1 MSDRAIPNQAL
12 LDFSNRKLL
21 SPVPKK
27 LYESAQVYFSKKEL
41 DLLQTAYNVA
51 FEAHKDQFR
60 KEGSAYI
67 THPVAVAMILIELH
81 LDIETVCAGLMHDV
95 LEDSFIKKSYLEKLF
110 GKDVV
115 AIVDGVSNLNKL
127 DFDSI
132 EDRNANNLQ
141 KMALAMSKDIRVIIV
156 KLCDRLHNMRTI
168 EFLPREKQIRKSIE
182 TIDLYGPIAIR
193 IGMQNIRIELE
204 DLAFK
209 CIHPMRARMLESAI
223 KQAVGGR
230 QRIISKLRKQFKYHL
245 KNNDILATV
254 QGRQKS
260 LYSIYRKI
268 KHKKKPF
275 SEILDVYAFRV
286 IVNSVD
292 DAYRSLGIIHNVH
305 KPIGKKFK
313 DYIAI
318 PKSNGYQ
325 AIHTSLIA
333 LDGVPIEVQIQ
344 TKSMEIIAENGI
356 SAHWSYKTKDNV
368 TSESMGAKKWIESF
382 TDLNKA
388 SADTHEFVEAIK
400 TDLVYDEVYVF
411 TPAGRIVNLKSG
423 STPIDL
429 AYELHT
435 DLGNHAVACKVN
447 RKYAPLNIRL
457 ENGQSIEI
465 ITSDKQEVS
474 PDWLNFVVT
483 SKARSSIRLALR
495 NQKISQ
501 SRKAGKLMLESE
513 LKRGGVTLDQY
524 RGSKM
529 SRILEMI
536 GVKSLNELLTDL
548 GSGKKTGALVAERFF
563 SGLKIR
569 KNKNPKLKAMVL
581 SDHQIEGVSVIYAKC
596 CMPIHGDPIT
606 AHSDTDRGIVI
617 HHARCRQVAPHRSH
631 NISSRYFP
639 AMWGSDR
646 KELHYI
652 GHLKIHAE
660 DRPGILADI
669 ASVFTKSNLNIV
681 NIQSRDIDAMIIEF
695 VVEVEVLNT
704 DSLNKLMVKLRSL
717 RYVTSCSRIVNDT
730 KTKNEKTNFYK

>member
-1 MSDRAIPNQAL
+1 MSDRVVSNQAL

-27 LYESAQVYFSKKEL
+27 LYESAKAYFSKKDL

-67 THPVAVAMILIELH
+67 THPVEVASILIELH

-95 LEDSFIKKSYLEKLF
+95 LEDSFIKKSYLQKLF
-110 GKDVV
+110 GKDIVE
-115 AIVDGVSNLNKL
+115 IVDGVSNLNKL
-127 DFDSI
+127 DFNSI

-182 TIDLYGPIAIR
+182 TLELYGPIAIR

-209 CIHPMRARMLESAI
+209 CIHPMRARMLESAV
-223 KQAVGGR
+223 KQTVGGR
-230 QRIISKLRKQFKYHL
+230 KRIIAKLRKQFKYHL
-245 KNNDILATV
+245 KNNDITATV
-254 QGRQKS
+254 KGRQKS
-260 LYSIYRKI
+260 LSSIYSKI
-268 KHKKKPF
+268 KNKKKPF

-292 DAYRSLGIIHNVH
+292 DVYRALGVIHNVH
-305 KPIGKKFK
+305 KPIGNSFK

-318 PKSNGYQ
+318 PKTNGYQ
-325 AIHTSLIA
+325 ALHTSLIA

-344 TKSMEIIAENGI
+344 TKSMEIIAQNGI
-356 SAHWSYKTKDNV
+356 SAHWSYKTKDTV
-368 TSESMGAKKWIESF
+368 SSDLIGAKKWIESF
-382 TDLNKA
+382 TALSEA
-388 SADTHEFVEAIK
+388 SQDSHEFVESIK
-400 TDLVYDEVYVF
+400 TDLIYDEVYVF

-423 STPIDL
+423 STPIDF

-435 DLGNHAVACKVN
+435 DLGSKALACKVN
-447 RKYAPLNIRL
+447 RKFAPLNIRL

-465 ITSDKQEVS
+465 ITSDKPEVS

-495 NQKISQ
+495 QQKISQ
-501 SRKAGKLMLESE
+501 ARKAGKLMLESE

-524 RGSKM
+524 RGSTM

-548 GSGKKTGALVAERFF
+548 GSGNKTGALVAERFF
-563 SGLKIR
+563 SGLNIKKS
-569 KNKNPKLKAMVL
+569 KNSKLKAMVL

-631 NISSRYFP
+631 NVPSRYFP
-639 AMWGSDR
+639 AMWGSNTR
-646 KELHYI
+646 ELHYK
-652 GHLKIHAE
+652 GHVKIHAE

-695 VVEVEVLNT
+695 VIEVEVLNA
-704 DSLNKLMVKLRSL
+704 DSINKLMLKLRSL
-717 RYVTSCSRIVNDT
+717 RYVTSCSRIVNDA

>member
-1 MSDRAIPNQAL
+1 LSDRVVSNQAL

-27 LYESAQVYFSKKEL
+27 LYESAKAYFSKKDL

-67 THPVAVAMILIELH
+67 THPVEVASILIELH

-95 LEDSFIKKSYLEKLF
+95 LEDSFIKKSYLQKLF
-110 GKDVV
+110 GKDIVE
-115 AIVDGVSNLNKL
+115 IVDGVSNLNKL
-127 DFDSI
+127 DFNSI

-182 TIDLYGPIAIR
+182 TLELYGPIAIR

-209 CIHPMRARMLESAI
+209 CIHPMRARMLESAV
-223 KQAVGGR
+223 KQTVGGR
-230 QRIISKLRKQFKYHL
+230 KRIIAKLRKQFKYHL
-245 KNNDILATV
+245 KNNDITATV
-254 QGRQKS
+254 KGRQKS
-260 LYSIYRKI
+260 LSSIYSKI
-268 KHKKKPF
+268 KNKKKPF

-292 DAYRSLGIIHNVH
+292 DVYRALGVIHNVH
-305 KPIGKKFK
+305 KPIGNRFK

-318 PKSNGYQ
+318 PKTNGYQ
-325 AIHTSLIA
+325 ALHTSLIA

-344 TKSMEIIAENGI
+344 TKSMEIIAQNGI
-356 SAHWSYKTKDNV
+356 SAHWSYKTKDTV
-368 TSESMGAKKWIESF
+368 SSDLIGAKKWIESF
-382 TDLNKA
+382 TALSEA
-388 SADTHEFVEAIK
+388 SQDSHEFVESIK
-400 TDLVYDEVYVF
+400 TDLIYDEVYVF

-423 STPIDL
+423 STPIDF

-435 DLGNHAVACKVN
+435 DLGSKALACKVN
-447 RKYAPLNIRL
+447 RKFAPLNIRL

-465 ITSDKQEVS
+465 ITSDKPEVS

-495 NQKISQ
+495 QQKISQ
-501 SRKAGKLMLESE
+501 ARKAGKLMLESE

-524 RGSKM
+524 RGSTM

-548 GSGKKTGALVAERFF
+548 GSGNKTGALVAERFF
-563 SGLKIR
+563 SGLNIKKS
-569 KNKNPKLKAMVL
+569 KNSKLKAMVL

-631 NISSRYFP
+631 NVPSRYFP
-639 AMWGSDR
+639 AMWGSNTR
-646 KELHYI
+646 ELHYK
-652 GHLKIHAE
+652 GHVKIHAE

-695 VVEVEVLNT
+695 VIEVEVLNT
-704 DSLNKLMVKLRSL
+704 DSINKLMLKLRSL
-717 RYVTSCSRIVNDT
+717 RYVTSCSRIVNDA

>member
-1 MSDRAIPNQAL
+1 MSDRAIPNQVL

-27 LYESAQVYFSKKEL
+27 LYESAKVYFSKKEL

-67 THPVAVAMILIELH
+67 THPVSVASILIELN

-344 TKSMEIIAENGI
+344 TKSMETIAENGI

-435 DLGNHAVACKVN
+435 DLGNNAVACKVN

-548 GSGKKTGALVAERFF
+548 GSGKKTGVLVAERFF

-617 HHARCRQVAPHRSH
+617 HHSRCRQVAPHRSH

-639 AMWGSDR
+639 AMWGSDS
-646 KELHYI
+646 KELHYK
-652 GHLKIHAE
+652 GHVKIHAE

>member
-1 MSDRAIPNQAL
+1 MSDRAIPNQVL

-27 LYESAQVYFSKKEL
+27 LYESAKLYFSKKEL

-67 THPVAVAMILIELH
+67 THPVAVASILIELH

-127 DFDSI
+127 DFDSL

-209 CIHPMRARMLESAI
+209 CMHPMRARMLESAI

-268 KHKKKPF
+268 KNKKKPF

-292 DAYRSLGIIHNVH
+292 DAYRSLGVIHNVH

-368 TSESMGAKKWIESF
+368 TSDSMGAKKWIESF

-435 DLGNHAVACKVN
+435 DLGNHAVACRVN

-465 ITSDKQEVS
+465 ITSEKQEVS

-536 GVKSLNELLTDL
+536 GVKSLNELLIDL

-563 SGLKIR
+563 SALNIR
-569 KNKNPKLKAMVL
+569 KNKNLKLKAMVL

-631 NISSRYFP
+631 NVSSRYFP
-639 AMWGSDR
+639 SMWGSDS
-646 KELHYI
+646 KELHYKA
-652 GHLKIHAE
+652 HVKIHAE
-660 DRPGILADI
+660 DKPGILADI

-681 NIQSRDIDAMIIEF
+681 NIHSRDIDAMIIEF
-695 VVEVEVLNT
+695 IVEVEVLNT
-704 DSLNKLMVKLRSL
+704 DSLNKLMIKLRSL
-717 RYVTSCSRIVNDT
+717 RFVTSCTRIVNDA
-730 KTKNEKTNFYK
+730 KTKNEKNNFYK

>member
-1 MSDRAIPNQAL
+1 LSDRAIPNQVL
-12 LDFSNRKLL
+12 LDFSDRKLL
-21 SPVPKK
+21 SPVPKN
-27 LYESAQVYFSKKEL
+27 LYESAKAYFSNREL

-67 THPVAVAMILIELH
+67 THPVEVASILIELN

-127 DFDSI
+127 DFNSI

-182 TIDLYGPIAIR
+182 TLELYGPIAIR

-204 DLAFK
+204 DLAFR
-209 CIHPMRARMLESAI
+209 CIHPMRARMLESAV
-223 KQAVGGR
+223 KQTVGGR
-230 QRIISKLRKQFKYHL
+230 KKIISKLRKQFKYHL
-245 KNNDILATV
+245 KNNDINATV
-254 QGRQKS
+254 KGRQKS
-260 LYSIYRKI
+260 LSSIYAKI
-268 KHKKKPF
+268 KNKKKPF

-292 DAYRSLGIIHNVH
+292 DVYRALGIIHNIH
-305 KPIGKKFK
+305 KPIGNRFK

-318 PKSNGYQ
+318 PKTNGYQ
-325 AIHTSLIA
+325 ALHTSLIA

-344 TKSMEIIAENGI
+344 TMSMELIAQNGI
-356 SAHWSYKTKDNV
+356 AAHWSYKTKDAVN
-368 TSESMGAKKWIESF
+368 SDLIGAKKWIEGFS
-382 TDLNKA
+382 DLEKA
-388 SADTHEFVEAIK
+388 SVDSHEFVEAIK

-411 TPAGRIVNLKSG
+411 TPAGKIVNLKSG
-423 STPIDL
+423 STPIDF

-435 DLGNHAVACKVN
+435 ELGNKAVACKVN

-465 ITSDKQEVS
+465 IASDKQEVS

-513 LKRGGVTLDQY
+513 LKRGGVSLDEY
-524 RGSKM
+524 RGSRM

-639 AMWGSDR
+639 AMWGSDS
-646 KELHYI
+646 KELHYK
-652 GHLKIHAE
+652 GHVKIHAE

>member
-1 MSDRAIPNQAL
+1 MSDQVISNQPL
-12 LDFSNRKLL
+12 LDFSNKKLL

-27 LYESAQVYFSKKEL
+27 LYQSARVYFSKKEL
-41 DLLQTAYNVA
+41 DLLHVAYNVA
-51 FEAHKDQFR
+51 FEAHKNQYR
-60 KEGSAYI
+60 KEGSPYI
-67 THPVAVAMILIELH
+67 THPVEVATILIELH

-95 LEDSFIKKSYLEKLF
+95 LEDSFIKKAYLEKLF
-110 GKDVV
+110 GKDIV

-141 KMALAMSKDIRVIIV
+141 KMALAMSKDVRVIIV

-168 EFLPREKQIRKSIE
+168 EFLPREKQISKSLE
-182 TIDLYGPIAIR
+182 TLDLYGPIAIR
-193 IGMQNIRIELE
+193 IGMQNIRVELE

-209 CIHPMRARMLESAI
+209 CLHPMRARMLKSGI
-223 KQAVGGR
+223 KEAVGGR
-230 QRIISKLRKQFKYHL
+230 QRIISKLRKQFQYHL
-245 KNNDILATV
+245 KNNQILATV

-268 KHKKKPF
+268 KQKKKPF

-286 IVNSVD
+286 IVDSVD
-292 DAYRSLGIIHNVH
+292 DAYRALGTIHNVH
-305 KPIGKKFK
+305 KPIGKRFK

-333 LDGVPIEVQIQ
+333 LDGIPIEVQIQ
-344 TKSMEIIAENGI
+344 TKSMEIIAETGI
-356 SAHWSYKTKDNV
+356 SAHWSYKTKDKV
-368 TSESMGAKKWIESF
+368 RTDSIGAKKWIESF
-382 TDLNKA
+382 TDLDRA
-388 SADTHEFVEAIK
+388 SKDSHEFVEAIK

-411 TPAGRIVNLKSG
+411 TPAGKIVNLKAG
-423 STPIDL
+423 STPIDF

-435 DLGNHAVACKVN
+435 DLGNKAAACKVN
-447 RKYAPLNIRL
+447 RRYAPLNIRL

-465 ITSDKQEVS
+465 ISSDRQEVS
-474 PDWLNFVVT
+474 PEWLNFVVT

-501 SRKAGKLMLESE
+501 SRKAGKLVLESE
-513 LKRGGVTLDQY
+513 LKRGGVSLDQY
-524 RGSKM
+524 RGGRM
-529 SRILEMI
+529 SRILELI

-548 GSGKKTGALVAERFF
+548 GTGKKTGALVAERFF
-563 SGLKIR
+563 SGLKIK
-569 KNKNPKLKAMVL
+569 KNKTQSIKAMVL
-581 SDHQIEGVSVIYAKC
+581 ADNQIEGVSVIYAKC

-631 NISSRYFP
+631 KISTRYIP
-639 AMWGSDR
+639 AMWGSD
-646 KELHYI
+646 KEEIHYL
-652 GHLKIHAE
+652 GHIKIHAE

-669 ASVFTKSNLNIV
+669 ASIFTKSNLNIV

-695 VVEVEVLNT
+695 IVEVEILNT
-704 DSLNKLMVKLRSL
+704 DSLNKLMLKLRSL

>member
-1 MSDRAIPNQAL
+1 LSDRAIPNQVL

-27 LYESAQVYFSKKEL
+27 LYESAKVYFSKKEL

-67 THPVAVAMILIELH
+67 THPVAVASILIELN

-344 TKSMEIIAENGI
+344 TKSMETIAENGI

-435 DLGNHAVACKVN
+435 DLGNNAVACKVN

-617 HHARCRQVAPHRSH
+617 HHSRCRQVAPHRSH

-639 AMWGSDR
+639 AMWGSDS
-646 KELHYI
+646 KELHYK
-652 GHLKIHAE
+652 GHVKIHAE

>member
-1 MSDRAIPNQAL
+1 LSDRAIPNQAL

-21 SPVPKK
+21 SPVPKN
-27 LYESAQVYFSKKEL
+27 LYESARAYFSKKEL

-67 THPVAVAMILIELH
+67 THPVAVASILIELN

-110 GKDVV
+110 GKDIV

-168 EFLPREKQIRKSIE
+168 EFLPREKQIKKSIE
-182 TIDLYGPIAIR
+182 TLDLYGPIAIR

-230 QRIISKLRKQFKYHL
+230 QKIISKLRKQFKYHL

-254 QGRQKS
+254 QGRQKT

-268 KHKKKPF
+268 KNKKKPF

-305 KPIGKKFK
+305 KPIENKFK

-356 SAHWSYKTKDNV
+356 SAHWSYKTKDSVN
-368 TSESMGAKKWIESF
+368 SETMGAKKWIESF

-435 DLGNHAVACKVN
+435 DLGNQAVACKVN

-563 SGLKIR
+563 SALKLR
-569 KNKNPKLKAMVL
+569 KNKNPKLKAMIL

-617 HHARCRQVAPHRSH
+617 HHSRCRQVAPHRSH
-631 NISSRYFP
+631 KISSRYFP
-639 AMWGSDR
+639 AMWGSDS
-646 KELHYI
+646 KELHYK
-652 GHLKIHAE
+652 GHVKIHAE

-681 NIQSRDIDAMIIEF
+681 NILSRDIDAMIIEF
-695 VVEVEVLNT
+695 VVEVEVMNT

>member
-1 MSDRAIPNQAL
+1 MSDRAIPNQVL
-12 LDFSNRKLL
+12 LDFSDRKLL
-21 SPVPKK
+21 SPVPKN
-27 LYESAQVYFSKKEL
+27 LYESAKAYFSNREL

-67 THPVAVAMILIELH
+67 THPVEVASILIELN

-127 DFDSI
+127 DFNSI

-182 TIDLYGPIAIR
+182 TLELYGPIAIR
-193 IGMQNIRIELE
+193 IGMQNIRVELE
-204 DLAFK
+204 DLAFR
-209 CIHPMRARMLESAI
+209 CIHPMRARMLESAV
-223 KQAVGGR
+223 KQTVGGR
-230 QRIISKLRKQFKYHL
+230 KKIISKLRKQFKYHL
-245 KNNDILATV
+245 KNNDINATV
-254 QGRQKS
+254 KGRQKS
-260 LYSIYRKI
+260 LSSIYAKI
-268 KHKKKPF
+268 KNKKKPF

-292 DAYRSLGIIHNVH
+292 DVYRALGIIHNIH
-305 KPIGKKFK
+305 KPIGNRFK

-318 PKSNGYQ
+318 PKTNGYQ
-325 AIHTSLIA
+325 ALHTSLIA

-344 TKSMEIIAENGI
+344 TMSMELIAQNGI
-356 SAHWSYKTKDNV
+356 AAHWSYKTKDAVN
-368 TSESMGAKKWIESF
+368 SDLIGAKKWIEGFS
-382 TDLNKA
+382 DLEKA
-388 SADTHEFVEAIK
+388 SVDSHEFVEAIK

-411 TPAGRIVNLKSG
+411 TPAGKIVNLKSG
-423 STPIDL
+423 STPIDF

-435 DLGNHAVACKVN
+435 ELGNKAVACKVN

-465 ITSDKQEVS
+465 IASDKQEVS

-513 LKRGGVTLDQY
+513 LKRGGVSLDEY
-524 RGSKM
+524 RGSRM

-639 AMWGSDR
+639 AMWGSDS
-646 KELHYI
+646 KELHYK
-652 GHLKIHAE
+652 GHVKIHAE

-717 RYVTSCSRIVNDT
+717 RYVTSCS
-730 KTKNEKTNFYK
+730 

>member
-1 MSDRAIPNQAL
+1 MSDRAIPNQVL
-12 LDFSNRKLL
+12 LDFSDRKLL
-21 SPVPKK
+21 SPVPKN
-27 LYESAQVYFSKKEL
+27 LYESAKAYFSNREL

-67 THPVAVAMILIELH
+67 THPVEVASILIELN

-127 DFDSI
+127 DFNSI

-182 TIDLYGPIAIR
+182 TLELYGPIAIR
-193 IGMQNIRIELE
+193 IGMQNIRVELE
-204 DLAFK
+204 DLAFR
-209 CIHPMRARMLESAI
+209 CIHPMRARMLESAV
-223 KQAVGGR
+223 KQTVGGR
-230 QRIISKLRKQFKYHL
+230 KKIISKLRKQFKYHL
-245 KNNDILATV
+245 KNNDINATV
-254 QGRQKS
+254 KGRQKS
-260 LYSIYRKI
+260 LSSIYAKI
-268 KHKKKPF
+268 KNKKKPF

-292 DAYRSLGIIHNVH
+292 DVYRALGIIHNIH
-305 KPIGKKFK
+305 KPIGNRFK

-318 PKSNGYQ
+318 PKTNGYQ
-325 AIHTSLIA
+325 ALHTSLIA

-344 TKSMEIIAENGI
+344 TMSMELIAQNGI
-356 SAHWSYKTKDNV
+356 AAHWSYKTKDAVN
-368 TSESMGAKKWIESF
+368 SDLIGAKKWIEGFS
-382 TDLNKA
+382 DLEKA
-388 SADTHEFVEAIK
+388 SVDSHEFVEAIK

-411 TPAGRIVNLKSG
+411 TPVGKIVNLKSG
-423 STPIDL
+423 STPIDF

-435 DLGNHAVACKVN
+435 ELGNKAVACKVN

-465 ITSDKQEVS
+465 IASDKQEVS

-513 LKRGGVTLDQY
+513 LKRGGVSLDEY
-524 RGSKM
+524 RGSRM

-639 AMWGSDR
+639 AMWGSDS
-646 KELHYI
+646 KELHYK
-652 GHLKIHAE
+652 GHVKIHAE

>member
-1 MSDRAIPNQAL
+1 MSDRAIPNQVL
-12 LDFSNRKLL
+12 LDFSDRKLL
-21 SPVPKK
+21 SPVPKD
-27 LYESAQVYFSKKEL
+27 LYESAKAYFSNREL

-67 THPVAVAMILIELH
+67 THPVEVASILIELN

-182 TIDLYGPIAIR
+182 TLELYGPIAIR
-193 IGMQNIRIELE
+193 IGMQNIRVELE
-204 DLAFK
+204 DLAFR
-209 CIHPMRARMLESAI
+209 CIHPMRARMLESAV
-223 KQAVGGR
+223 KQTVGGR
-230 QRIISKLRKQFKYHL
+230 KKIISKLRKQFKYHL
-245 KNNDILATV
+245 KNNDINATV
-254 QGRQKS
+254 KGRQKS
-260 LYSIYRKI
+260 LSSIYAKI
-268 KHKKKPF
+268 KNKKKPF

-292 DAYRSLGIIHNVH
+292 DVYRALGIIHNIH
-305 KPIGKKFK
+305 KPIGNRFK

-318 PKSNGYQ
+318 PKTNGYQ
-325 AIHTSLIA
+325 ALHTSLIA

-344 TKSMEIIAENGI
+344 TMSMELIAQNGI
-356 SAHWSYKTKDNV
+356 AAHWSYKTKDAVN
-368 TSESMGAKKWIESF
+368 SDLIGAKKWIEGFS
-382 TDLNKA
+382 DLEKA
-388 SADTHEFVEAIK
+388 SVDSHEFVEAIK

-411 TPAGRIVNLKSG
+411 TPAGKIVNLKSG
-423 STPIDL
+423 STPIDF

-435 DLGNHAVACKVN
+435 ELGNKAVACKVN

-465 ITSDKQEVS
+465 IASDKQEVS

-513 LKRGGVTLDQY
+513 LKRGGVSLDEY
-524 RGSKM
+524 RGSRM

-536 GVKSLNELLTDL
+536 GVNSLNELLTDL

-639 AMWGSDR
+639 AMWGSDS
-646 KELHYI
+646 KELHYK
-652 GHLKIHAE
+652 GHVKIHAE

-704 DSLNKLMVKLRSL
+704 DSMNKLMVKLRSL

>member
-1 MSDRAIPNQAL
+1 LSDRALSNQVL
-12 LDFSNRKLL
+12 LDFSNTKLL
-21 SPVPKK
+21 TPIPKK
-27 LYESAQVYFSKKEL
+27 LYESAKSYFSKKEL
-41 DLLQTAYNVA
+41 DLLQTAYNVSQ
-51 FEAHKDQFR
+51 EAHKDQFR
-60 KEGSAYI
+60 KEGSPYI
-67 THPVAVAMILIELH
+67 THPVAVASILIDLN
-81 LDIETVCAGLMHDV
+81 LDVETVCAGLMHDV

-110 GKDVV
+110 GKDIVG
-115 AIVDGVSNLNKL
+115 IVDGVSNLNKL

-168 EFLPREKQIRKSIE
+168 EFLPREKQIRKSLE
-182 TIDLYGPIAIR
+182 TLDLYGPIAIR

-204 DLAFK
+204 DLAFR
-209 CIHPMRARMLESAI
+209 CMHPMRASMLESAV
-223 KQAVGGR
+223 KRAVGGR
-230 QRIISKLRKQFKYHL
+230 KKIISKLRKQFKYHL
-245 KNNDILATV
+245 KNNNILATV

-268 KHKKKPF
+268 KNKKKPF

-292 DAYRSLGIIHNVH
+292 DAYRSLGVIHNIH

-318 PKSNGYQ
+318 PKLNGYQ

-356 SAHWSYKTKDNV
+356 SAHWSYKTKDSVN
-368 TSESMGAKKWIESF
+368 SQSIGAKKWIESF

-388 SADTHEFVEAIK
+388 SIDTHEFVEAIK

-411 TPAGRIVNLKSG
+411 TPAGMIVNLKAG

-435 DLGNHAVACKVN
+435 ELGNKAIACKVN
-447 RKYAPLNIRL
+447 RRYAPLNILL

-465 ITSDKQEVS
+465 ITSEENAVS
-474 PDWLNFVVT
+474 PEWLNFVVT
-483 SKARSSIRLALR
+483 SKARSSIRSSLR
-495 NQKISQ
+495 QQKISQ
-501 SRKAGKLMLESE
+501 SRKVGKLMLESE

-524 RGSKM
+524 RGSRM
-529 SRILEMI
+529 SKILEVI
-536 GVKSLNELLTDL
+536 GVKSLNELLTEL

-563 SGLKIR
+563 SALRKR
-569 KNKNPKLKAMVL
+569 KNKSLKIKPMIL
-581 SDHQIEGVSVIYAKC
+581 KDHQIEGVSVIYAKC
-596 CMPIHGDPIT
+596 CMPIYGDPIT

-617 HHARCRQVAPHRSH
+617 HHSRCRQVIPHRSH
-631 NISSRYFP
+631 KVSPRYFP
-639 AMWGSDR
+639 AMWGTDS
-646 KELHYI
+646 KELHYK

-669 ASVFTKSNLNIV
+669 ASVFTRSNLNIV
-681 NIQSRDIDAMIIEF
+681 NIQSRDIDSMIIEF
-695 VVEVEVLNT
+695 VVEVEVFNT
-704 DSLNKLMVKLRSL
+704 ESLNKLMVKLRSL
-717 RYVTSCSRIVNDT
+717 RYVTSCSRIVNDA
-730 KTKNEKTNFYK
+730 KSKNEKANLYK

>member
-1 MSDRAIPNQAL
+1 MSDRAIPNQVL
-12 LDFSNRKLL
+12 LDFSDRKLL
-21 SPVPKK
+21 SPVPKN
-27 LYESAQVYFSKKEL
+27 LYESAKAYFSKREL

-67 THPVAVAMILIELH
+67 THPVEVASILIELN

-127 DFDSI
+127 DFNSI

-182 TIDLYGPIAIR
+182 TLELYGPIAIR

-209 CIHPMRARMLESAI
+209 CIHPMRARMLESAV
-223 KQAVGGR
+223 KQTVGGR
-230 QRIISKLRKQFKYHL
+230 KKIISKLRKQFKYHL
-245 KNNDILATV
+245 KNHDITATV
-254 QGRQKS
+254 KGRQKS
-260 LYSIYRKI
+260 LSSIYAKI
-268 KHKKKPF
+268 KNKKKPF

-292 DAYRSLGIIHNVH
+292 DVYRALGIIHNIH
-305 KPIGKKFK
+305 KPIGNRFK

-318 PKSNGYQ
+318 PKTNGYQ
-325 AIHTSLIA
+325 ALHTSLIA

-344 TKSMEIIAENGI
+344 TMSMEIIAQNGI
-356 SAHWSYKTKDNV
+356 AAHWSYKTKDAIN
-368 TSESMGAKKWIESF
+368 SDLIGAKKWIEGFS
-382 TDLNKA
+382 DLKKA
-388 SADTHEFVEAIK
+388 SIDSHEFVEAIK

-411 TPAGRIVNLKSG
+411 TPAGMIVNLKSG
-423 STPIDL
+423 STPIDF

-435 DLGNHAVACKVN
+435 ELGNKAVACKVN

-465 ITSDKQEVS
+465 IASDKQEVS

-513 LKRGGVTLDQY
+513 LKRGGVSLDEY
-524 RGSKM
+524 RGSRM

-563 SGLKIR
+563 AGLKLK

-617 HHARCRQVAPHRSH
+617 HHARCRQVAPHRSQ
-631 NISSRYFP
+631 NVSSRYFP
-639 AMWGSDR
+639 AMWGSDS
-646 KELHYI
+646 KELHYK
-652 GHLKIHAE
+652 GHVKIHAE

-695 VVEVEVLNT
+695 IVEVEVLNT
-704 DSLNKLMVKLRSL
+704 DSMNQLMVKLRSL

>member
-1 MSDRAIPNQAL
+1 MSDRAIPNQVL
-12 LDFSNRKLL
+12 LDFSDRKLL
-21 SPVPKK
+21 SPVPKN
-27 LYESAQVYFSKKEL
+27 LYESAKAYFSNREL

-67 THPVAVAMILIELH
+67 THPVEVASILIELN

-127 DFDSI
+127 DFNSI

-182 TIDLYGPIAIR
+182 TLELYGPIAIR
-193 IGMQNIRIELE
+193 IGMQNIRVELE
-204 DLAFK
+204 DLAFR
-209 CIHPMRARMLESAI
+209 CIYPMRARMLESAV
-223 KQAVGGR
+223 KQTVGGR
-230 QRIISKLRKQFKYHL
+230 KKIISKLRKQFKYHL
-245 KNNDILATV
+245 KNNDINATV
-254 QGRQKS
+254 KGRQKS
-260 LYSIYRKI
+260 LSSIYAKI
-268 KHKKKPF
+268 KNKKKPF

-292 DAYRSLGIIHNVH
+292 DVYRALGIIHNIH
-305 KPIGKKFK
+305 KPIGNRFK

-318 PKSNGYQ
+318 PKTNGYQ
-325 AIHTSLIA
+325 ALHTSLIA

-344 TKSMEIIAENGI
+344 TMSMELIAQNGI
-356 SAHWSYKTKDNV
+356 AAHWSYKTKDAVN
-368 TSESMGAKKWIESF
+368 SDLIGAKKWIEGFS
-382 TDLNKA
+382 DLEKA
-388 SADTHEFVEAIK
+388 SVDSHEFVEAIK

-411 TPAGRIVNLKSG
+411 TPAGKIVNLKSG
-423 STPIDL
+423 STPIDF

-435 DLGNHAVACKVN
+435 ELGNKAVACKVN

-465 ITSDKQEVS
+465 IASDKQEVS

-513 LKRGGVTLDQY
+513 LKRGGVSLDEY
-524 RGSKM
+524 RGSRM

-639 AMWGSDR
+639 AMWGSDS
-646 KELHYI
+646 KELHYK
-652 GHLKIHAE
+652 GHVKIHAE

>member
-1 MSDRAIPNQAL
+1 MSDRVVSNQAL

-27 LYESAQVYFSKKEL
+27 LYESAKAYFSKKDL

-67 THPVAVAMILIELH
+67 THPVEVASILIELH

-95 LEDSFIKKSYLEKLF
+95 LEDSFIKKSYLQKLF
-110 GKDVV
+110 GKDIVE
-115 AIVDGVSNLNKL
+115 IVDGVSNLNKL
-127 DFDSI
+127 DFNSI

-182 TIDLYGPIAIR
+182 TLELYGPIAIR

-209 CIHPMRARMLESAI
+209 CIHPMRARMLESAV
-223 KQAVGGR
+223 KQTVGGR
-230 QRIISKLRKQFKYHL
+230 KRIIAKLRKQFKYHL
-245 KNNDILATV
+245 KNNDITATV
-254 QGRQKS
+254 KGRQKS
-260 LYSIYRKI
+260 LSSIYSKI
-268 KHKKKPF
+268 KNKKKPF

-292 DAYRSLGIIHNVH
+292 DVYRALGVIHNVH
-305 KPIGKKFK
+305 KPIGNRFK

-318 PKSNGYQ
+318 PKTNGYQ
-325 AIHTSLIA
+325 ALHTSLIA

-344 TKSMEIIAENGI
+344 TKSMEIIAQNGI
-356 SAHWSYKTKDNV
+356 SAHWSYKTKDTV
-368 TSESMGAKKWIESF
+368 SSDLIGAKKWIESF
-382 TDLNKA
+382 TALSEA
-388 SADTHEFVEAIK
+388 SQDSHEFVESIK
-400 TDLVYDEVYVF
+400 TDLIYDEVYVF

-423 STPIDL
+423 STPIDF

-435 DLGNHAVACKVN
+435 DLGSKALACKVN
-447 RKYAPLNIRL
+447 RKFAPLNIRL

-465 ITSDKQEVS
+465 ITSDKPEVS

-495 NQKISQ
+495 QQKISQ
-501 SRKAGKLMLESE
+501 ARKAGKLMLESE

-524 RGSKM
+524 RGSTM

-548 GSGKKTGALVAERFF
+548 GSGNKTGALVAERFF
-563 SGLKIR
+563 SGLNIKKS
-569 KNKNPKLKAMVL
+569 KNSKLKAMVL

-631 NISSRYFP
+631 NVPSRYFP
-639 AMWGSDR
+639 AMWGSNTR
-646 KELHYI
+646 ELHYK
-652 GHLKIHAE
+652 GHVKIHAE

-695 VVEVEVLNT
+695 VIEVEVLNA
-704 DSLNKLMVKLRSL
+704 DSINKLMVKLRSL
-717 RYVTSCSRIVNDT
+717 RYVTSCSRIVNDA

>member
-1 MSDRAIPNQAL
+1 LSDRAVSNQAL

-27 LYESAQVYFSKKEL
+27 LYESAKAYFSKKDL

-67 THPVAVAMILIELH
+67 THPVEVASILIELH

-95 LEDSFIKKSYLEKLF
+95 LEDSFIKKSYLQKLF
-110 GKDVV
+110 GKDIVE
-115 AIVDGVSNLNKL
+115 IVDGVSNLNKL
-127 DFDSI
+127 DFNSI

-182 TIDLYGPIAIR
+182 TLELYGPIAIR

-209 CIHPMRARMLESAI
+209 CIHPMRARMLESAV
-223 KQAVGGR
+223 KQTVGGR
-230 QRIISKLRKQFKYHL
+230 KRIIAKLRKQFKYHL
-245 KNNDILATV
+245 KNNDITATV
-254 QGRQKS
+254 KGRQKS
-260 LYSIYRKI
+260 LSSIYSKI
-268 KHKKKPF
+268 KNKKKPF

-292 DAYRSLGIIHNVH
+292 DVYRALGVIHNVH
-305 KPIGKKFK
+305 KPIGNRFK

-318 PKSNGYQ
+318 PKTNGYQ
-325 AIHTSLIA
+325 ALHTSLIA

-344 TKSMEIIAENGI
+344 TKSMEIIAQNGI
-356 SAHWSYKTKDNV
+356 SAHWSYKTKDTV
-368 TSESMGAKKWIESF
+368 SSDLIGAKKWIESF
-382 TDLNKA
+382 TALSEA
-388 SADTHEFVEAIK
+388 SQDSHEFVESIK
-400 TDLVYDEVYVF
+400 TDLIYDEVYVF

-423 STPIDL
+423 STPIDF

-435 DLGNHAVACKVN
+435 DLGSKALACKVN
-447 RKYAPLNIRL
+447 RKFAPLNIRL

-465 ITSDKQEVS
+465 ITSDKPEVS

-495 NQKISQ
+495 QQKISQ
-501 SRKAGKLMLESE
+501 ARKAGKLMLESE

-524 RGSKM
+524 RGSTM

-548 GSGKKTGALVAERFF
+548 GSGNKTGALVAERFF
-563 SGLKIR
+563 SGLNIKKS
-569 KNKNPKLKAMVL
+569 KNSKLKAMVL

-631 NISSRYFP
+631 NVPSRYFP
-639 AMWGSDR
+639 AMWGSNTR
-646 KELHYI
+646 ELHYK
-652 GHLKIHAE
+652 GHVKIHAE

-695 VVEVEVLNT
+695 VIEVEVLNA
-704 DSLNKLMVKLRSL
+704 DSINKLMLKLRSL
-717 RYVTSCSRIVNDT
+717 RYVTSCSRIVNDA

>member
-1 MSDRAIPNQAL
+1 LSDRVVSNQAL

-27 LYESAQVYFSKKEL
+27 LYESAKAYFSKKDL

-67 THPVAVAMILIELH
+67 THPVEVASILIELH

-95 LEDSFIKKSYLEKLF
+95 LEDSFIKKSYLQKLF
-110 GKDVV
+110 GKDIVE
-115 AIVDGVSNLNKL
+115 IVDGVSNLNKL
-127 DFDSI
+127 DFNSI

-182 TIDLYGPIAIR
+182 TLELYGPIAIR

-209 CIHPMRARMLESAI
+209 CIHPMRARMLESAV
-223 KQAVGGR
+223 KQTVGGR
-230 QRIISKLRKQFKYHL
+230 KRIIAKLRKQFKYHL
-245 KNNDILATV
+245 KNNDITATV
-254 QGRQKS
+254 KGRQKS
-260 LYSIYRKI
+260 LSSIYSKI
-268 KHKKKPF
+268 KNKKKPF

-292 DAYRSLGIIHNVH
+292 DVYRALGVIHNVH
-305 KPIGKKFK
+305 KPIGNRFK

-318 PKSNGYQ
+318 PKTNGYQ
-325 AIHTSLIA
+325 ALHTSLIA

-344 TKSMEIIAENGI
+344 TKSMEIIAQNGI
-356 SAHWSYKTKDNV
+356 SAHWSYKTKDTV
-368 TSESMGAKKWIESF
+368 SSDLIGAKKWIESF
-382 TDLNKA
+382 TALSEA
-388 SADTHEFVEAIK
+388 SQDSHEFVESIK
-400 TDLVYDEVYVF
+400 TDLIYDEVYVF

-423 STPIDL
+423 STPIDF

-435 DLGNHAVACKVN
+435 DLGSKALACKVN
-447 RKYAPLNIRL
+447 RKFAPLNIRL

-465 ITSDKQEVS
+465 ITSDKPEFS

-495 NQKISQ
+495 QQKISQ
-501 SRKAGKLMLESE
+501 ARKAGKLMLESE

-524 RGSKM
+524 RGSTM

-548 GSGKKTGALVAERFF
+548 GSGNKTGALVAERFF
-563 SGLKIR
+563 SGSNIKKS
-569 KNKNPKLKAMVL
+569 KNSKLKAMVL

-631 NISSRYFP
+631 NVPSRYFP
-639 AMWGSDR
+639 AMWGSNTR
-646 KELHYI
+646 ELHYK
-652 GHLKIHAE
+652 GHVKIHAE

-695 VVEVEVLNT
+695 VIEVEVLNA
-704 DSLNKLMVKLRSL
+704 DSINKLMLKLRSL
-717 RYVTSCSRIVNDT
+717 RYVTSCSRIVNDA

>member
-1 MSDRAIPNQAL
+1 MSDRAIPNQVL
-12 LDFSNRKLL
+12 LDFSDRKLL
-21 SPVPKK
+21 SPVPKN
-27 LYESAQVYFSKKEL
+27 LYESAKAYFSNREL

-67 THPVAVAMILIELH
+67 THPVEVASILIELN

-127 DFDSI
+127 DFNSI

-182 TIDLYGPIAIR
+182 TLELYGPIAIR

-204 DLAFK
+204 DLAFR
-209 CIHPMRARMLESAI
+209 CIHPMRARMLESAV
-223 KQAVGGR
+223 KQTVGGR
-230 QRIISKLRKQFKYHL
+230 KKIISKLRKQFKYHL
-245 KNNDILATV
+245 KNNDINATV
-254 QGRQKS
+254 KGRQKS
-260 LYSIYRKI
+260 LSSIYAKI
-268 KHKKKPF
+268 KNKKKPF

-292 DAYRSLGIIHNVH
+292 DVYRALGIIHNIH
-305 KPIGKKFK
+305 KPIGNRFK

-318 PKSNGYQ
+318 PKTNGYQ
-325 AIHTSLIA
+325 ALHTSLIA

-344 TKSMEIIAENGI
+344 TMSMELIAQNGI
-356 SAHWSYKTKDNV
+356 AAHWSYKTKDAVN
-368 TSESMGAKKWIESF
+368 SDLIGAKKWIEGFS
-382 TDLNKA
+382 DLEKA
-388 SADTHEFVEAIK
+388 SVDSHEFVEAIK

-411 TPAGRIVNLKSG
+411 TPAGKIVNLKSG
-423 STPIDL
+423 STPIDF

-435 DLGNHAVACKVN
+435 ELGNKAVACKVN

-465 ITSDKQEVS
+465 IASDKQEVS

-513 LKRGGVTLDQY
+513 LKRGGVSLDEY
-524 RGSKM
+524 RGSRM

-639 AMWGSDR
+639 AMWGSDS
-646 KELHYI
+646 KELHYK
-652 GHLKIHAE
+652 GHVKIHAE

>member
-1 MSDRAIPNQAL
+1 MSDRAIPNQVL

-563 SGLKIR
+563 SALKLR
-569 KNKNPKLKAMVL
+569 KNKNPKLKAMIL

-617 HHARCRQVAPHRSH
+617 HHSRCRQVAPHRSH
-631 NISSRYFP
+631 KISSRYFP
-639 AMWGSDR
+639 AMWGSDS
-646 KELHYI
+646 KELHYK
-652 GHLKIHAE
+652 GHVKIHAE

>member
-1 MSDRAIPNQAL
+1 
-12 LDFSNRKLL
+12 
-21 SPVPKK
+21 
-27 LYESAQVYFSKKEL
+27 
-41 DLLQTAYNVA
+41 
-51 FEAHKDQFR
+51 
-60 KEGSAYI
+60 
-67 THPVAVAMILIELH
+67 
-81 LDIETVCAGLMHDV
+81 MHDV

-344 TKSMEIIAENGI
+344 TKSMETIAENGI

-435 DLGNHAVACKVN
+435 DLGNNAVACKVN

-548 GSGKKTGALVAERFF
+548 GSGKKTGVLVAERFF

-617 HHARCRQVAPHRSH
+617 HHARCRQVAPHRSQ
-631 NISSRYFP
+631 NVSSRYFP
-639 AMWGSDR
+639 AMWGSDS
-646 KELHYI
+646 KELHYK
-652 GHLKIHAE
+652 GHVKIHAE

-681 NIQSRDIDAMIIEF
+681 NIQSRDIDSMIIEF
-695 VVEVEVLNT
+695 IVEVEVLNT
-704 DSLNKLMVKLRSL
+704 DSMNQLMIKLRSL

>member
-12 LDFSNRKLL
+12 LDFSDRKLL
-21 SPVPKK
+21 SPVPKN
-27 LYESAQVYFSKKEL
+27 LYESAKAYFSKREL

-67 THPVAVAMILIELH
+67 THPVEVASILIELN

-127 DFDSI
+127 DFNSI

-182 TIDLYGPIAIR
+182 TLELYGPIAIR

-209 CIHPMRARMLESAI
+209 CIHPMRARMLESAV
-223 KQAVGGR
+223 KQTVGGR
-230 QRIISKLRKQFKYHL
+230 KKIISKLRKQFKYHL
-245 KNNDILATV
+245 KNNDITATV
-254 QGRQKS
+254 KGRQKS
-260 LYSIYRKI
+260 LSSIYAKI
-268 KHKKKPF
+268 KNKKKPF

-292 DAYRSLGIIHNVH
+292 DVYRALGIIHNIH
-305 KPIGKKFK
+305 KPIGNRFK

-318 PKSNGYQ
+318 PKTNGYQ
-325 AIHTSLIA
+325 ALHTSLIA

-344 TKSMEIIAENGI
+344 TMSMEIIAQNGI
-356 SAHWSYKTKDNV
+356 AAHWSYKTKDAIN
-368 TSESMGAKKWIESF
+368 SDLIGAKKWIEGFS
-382 TDLNKA
+382 DLKKA
-388 SADTHEFVEAIK
+388 SVDSHEFVEAIK

-411 TPAGRIVNLKSG
+411 TPAGKIVNLKSG
-423 STPIDL
+423 STPIDF

-435 DLGNHAVACKVN
+435 ELGNKAVACKVN

-465 ITSDKQEVS
+465 IASDKQEVS

-513 LKRGGVTLDQY
+513 LKRGGVSLDEY
-524 RGSKM
+524 RGSRM

-563 SGLKIR
+563 AGLKLK

-596 CMPIHGDPIT
+596 CMPINGDQIT

-617 HHARCRQVAPHRSH
+617 HHARCRQVAPHRSQ
-631 NISSRYFP
+631 NVSSRYFP
-639 AMWGSDR
+639 AMWGSDS
-646 KELHYI
+646 KELHYK
-652 GHLKIHAE
+652 GHVKIHAE

-695 VVEVEVLNT
+695 IVEVEVLNT
-704 DSLNKLMVKLRSL
+704 DSMNQLMVKLRSL

>member
-1 MSDRAIPNQAL
+1 MSERAIPNQAL

-27 LYESAQVYFSKKEL
+27 LYESAQAYLSKKEL

-67 THPVAVAMILIELH
+67 THPIAVATILIELH

-110 GKDVV
+110 GKDIV

-193 IGMQNIRIELE
+193 IGMQNIRVELE
-204 DLAFK
+204 DLAFQ
-209 CIHPMRARMLESAI
+209 CLHPMRARMLESAI

-268 KHKKKPF
+268 KNKKKPF

-292 DAYRSLGIIHNVH
+292 DAYRSLGIIHNIH

-382 TDLNKA
+382 TDLSKA

-536 GVKSLNELLTDL
+536 GVKSLNELLIDL

-639 AMWGSDR
+639 AMWGSDST
-646 KELHYI
+646 ELHYK
-652 GHLKIHAE
+652 GHVKIQAE

-704 DSLNKLMVKLRSL
+704 DSLKKLMVKLRSL

>member
-1 MSDRAIPNQAL
+1 MSDQVVSNQVL

-27 LYESAQVYFSKKEL
+27 LYESAKVYFSTKDLE
-41 DLLQTAYNVA
+41 LLQTAYNVA
-51 FEAHKDQFR
+51 FEAHKNQFR

-67 THPVAVAMILIELH
+67 THPVEVASILIELH

-110 GKDVV
+110 GKDIV

-182 TIDLYGPIAIR
+182 TLELYGPIAIR

-209 CIHPMRARMLESAI
+209 CIHPMRARMLESAV
-223 KQAVGGR
+223 KQTVGGR
-230 QRIISKLRKQFKYHL
+230 KKIISKLRKQFKYHL
-245 KNNDILATV
+245 KNNNITATV
-254 QGRQKS
+254 KGRQKS
-260 LYSIYRKI
+260 LSSIYAKI
-268 KHKKKPF
+268 KNKKKPF

-286 IVNSVD
+286 IVRSVED
-292 DAYRSLGIIHNVH
+292 VYKALGIIHNLH
-305 KPIGKKFK
+305 KPIGNRFK

-318 PKSNGYQ
+318 PKTNGYQ
-325 AIHTSLIA
+325 ALHTSLIA

-344 TKSMEIIAENGI
+344 TKSMEIIAQNGI
-356 SAHWSYKTKDNV
+356 SAHWSYKTKGEVGSDLI
-368 TSESMGAKKWIESF
+368 GAKKWIEGF
-382 TDLNKA
+382 TALNNA
-388 SADTHEFVEAIK
+388 SADSHEFVEAIK

-411 TPAGRIVNLKSG
+411 TPTGKIVNLKSG
-423 STPIDL
+423 STPIDF

-435 DLGNHAVACKVN
+435 ELGNKAAACKVN

-465 ITSDKQEVS
+465 IASDNLEVS

-501 SRKAGKLMLESE
+501 SRKAGKLMLETE
-513 LKRGGVTLDQY
+513 LKRGGVSLDQY
-524 RGSKM
+524 RGSRM

-548 GSGKKTGALVAERFF
+548 GTGKKTGALVAERFF
-563 SGLKIR
+563 SGLSIKKHR
-569 KNKNPKLKAMVL
+569 NSKPKAMVL

-617 HHARCRQVAPHRSH
+617 HHARCRQVVPHRST
-631 NISSRYFP
+631 NVSSRYLP
-639 AMWGSDR
+639 AMWGTDK
-646 KELHYI
+646 KELHYK

-669 ASVFTKSNLNIV
+669 ASVFTRSNLNIV
-681 NIQSRDIDAMIIEF
+681 NIQSRDIDSMIIEF
-695 VVEVEVLNT
+695 VVEVEVLNAN
-704 DSLNKLMVKLRSL
+704 SLNKLMVKLRSL
-717 RYVTSCSRIVNDT
+717 RYVTSCSRIVNDA
-730 KTKNEKTNFYK
+730 KTKNEKINFYK